1 MKVIWSRYVIH
12 FIGRRIKITHALS
25 IADKCIKE
33 DVHWQSNLRACRD
46 VRQKIYSVGR
56 RQTVTFPEGIDLYFN

>member
-33 DVHWQSNLRACRD
+33 DVHWQNNPKSMPRCEAENL
-46 VRQKIYSVGR
+46 
-56 RQTVTFPEGIDLYFN
+56 